1 MQLRRAGAYVCG
13 EITVGPATASAS
25 QVGWALPTRHR
36 WRSKWPVGDGHA
48 TSFAMAVAKG
58 EWGVRRR
65 KRFRRRGLR
74 TRKGAMVL
82 RAIGAGKRQNLGG
95 FATRGRAADGKTAG
109 CGGGVLQNREGF
121 ATKVRENT
129 CFRCKT
135 PGLQNGKPCG
145 RRELSTTRGT
155 SFGNP
160 PPACCKTRSSG
171 DRHVRIRSEMIVVV
185 RIGQAMGTTAC
196 DDVAETIT
204 F

>member
-25 QVGWALPTRHR
+25 QVGWASPTRHR

-58 EWGVRRR
+58 EWSVRRR

-82 RAIGAGKRQNLGG
+82 RAIGGGKRQNRGG

-109 CGGGVLQNREGF
+109 CGGGVLQKQGGF

-129 CFRCKT
+129 GSASQNRRPRKSQTGARTRVSPCCTRWFRKSVGMVLRKGREAVVGQT
-135 PGLQNGKPCG
+135 GATNGRGFMGCLWEWDDG
-145 RRELSTTRGT
+145 RG
-155 SFGNP
+155 
-160 PPACCKTRSSG
+160 
-171 DRHVRIRSEMIVVV
+171 
-185 RIGQAMGTTAC
+185 
-196 DDVAETIT
+196 
-204 F
+204 